1 MWIKHPSTKD
11 EAVKEN
17 KTRITSYFD
26 KDKVKQITYLKK
38 KIYFSFSNRCTAWQ
52 NKKCHFQKL
61 TQCWDFTEN
70 MGVLEIKY
78 FKSRLE
84 ETMWKTL
91 ILMAEIITYDLAM
104 KIKQS
109 DIFALL
115 TDEIS
120 GMSNISQLI
129 SLLKYFV
136 LEKGLLI
143 LLLVSI
149 FWVINLQLFNLSC
162 HVDNPCS
169 GLTKMFNQ
177 LNLGSKPKSIFF
189 RRGFHHD
196 SFLRW
201 CRNEIKFKPE
211 DSCIT
216 QLVSITQ
223 NIYNVLCNTWTTY
236 SRG

>member
-1 MWIKHPSTKD
+1 
-11 EAVKEN
+11 
-17 KTRITSYFD
+17 
-26 KDKVKQITYLKK
+26 
-38 KIYFSFSNRCTAWQ
+38 
-52 NKKCHFQKL
+52 
-61 TQCWDFTEN
+61 

-149 FWVINLQLFNLSC
+149 F
-162 HVDNPCS
+162 
-169 GLTKMFNQ
+169 
-177 LNLGSKPKSIFF
+177 
-189 RRGFHHD
+189 
-196 SFLRW
+196 
-201 CRNEIKFKPE
+201 
-211 DSCIT
+211 
-216 QLVSITQ
+216 
-223 NIYNVLCNTWTTY
+223 
-236 SRG
+236 

>member
-1 MWIKHPSTKD
+1 MENADFDGRDHYLWFSH
-11 EAVKEN
+11 EN
-17 KTRITSYFD
+17 KTIWYFCIVDRWD
-26 KDKVKQITYLKK
+26 KWL
-38 KIYFSFSNRCTAWQ
+38 
-52 NKKCHFQKL
+52 
-61 TQCWDFTEN
+61 
-70 MGVLEIKY
+70 
-78 FKSRLE
+78 
-84 ETMWKTL
+84 
-91 ILMAEIITYDLAM
+91 
-104 KIKQS
+104 
-109 DIFALL
+109 
-115 TDEIS
+115 
-120 GMSNISQLI
+120 SNISQLI
-129 SLLKYFV
+129 SFLKYFV

-169 GLTKMFNQ
+169 CLTKMFNQ

-189 RRGFHHD
+189 RRGFRHD